1 MGRGVAASK
10 KQTYKKFAR
19 YSGSTIFAKMSKSR
33 KRKNLIESVT
43 EKMGKRLH
51 TSPKELEK
59 HIPFYEILFE
69 DNERA
74 YDFKEYFKLDD
85 EEVKL
90 FRSRK
95 IPASVEKKRIKELQ
109 KQQELE
115 EKEIQKEKE
124 QLLKN
129 QHKNENNVIEKANTD
144 SIKKKSKDKD
154 MLDAVASEQ
163 TLAKSNKKSNPKKTS
178 DKPPE
183 SKEDK
188 SQDSKKSKST
198 DSKNET
204 NDKKESK
211 TKKYK
216 QTTLFD
222 F

>member
-1 MGRGVAASK
+1 
-10 KQTYKKFAR
+10 
-19 YSGSTIFAKMSKSR
+19 MSKSR
-33 KRKNLIESVT
+33 KRKNLVESVT

-59 HIPFYEILFE
+59 HIPFYEVLFE

-85 EEVKL
+85 DEIKL

-115 EKEIQKEKE
+115 EKQLQKKKE
-124 QLLKN
+124 LLLKN
-129 QHKNENNVIEKANTD
+129 QSKNEIHIVEKESAVSSD
-144 SIKKKSKDKD
+144 KKSAEKGMSKTDD
-154 MLDAVASEQ
+154 S
-163 TLAKSNKKSNPKKTS
+163 KSKLSDSAKKTTPQ
-178 DKPPE
+178 KT
-183 SKEDK
+183 
-188 SQDSKKSKST
+188 SKKSKELNQDKSE
-198 DSKNET
+198 DSVKET
-204 NDKKESK
+204 NDKKEPK

>member
-1 MGRGVAASK
+1 
-10 KQTYKKFAR
+10 
-19 YSGSTIFAKMSKSR
+19 MSKSR
-33 KRKNLIESVT
+33 KRKNLVELVT

-51 TSPKELEK
+51 TSPKELQK

-85 EEVKL
+85 EEIKL

-129 QHKNENNVIEKANTD
+129 Q
-144 SIKKKSKDKD
+144 
-154 MLDAVASEQ
+154 
-163 TLAKSNKKSNPKKTS
+163 SN
-178 DKPPE
+178 
-183 SKEDK
+183 
-188 SQDSKKSKST
+188 SKKSTDKKQSKKLMEENSEIKDVSNTINSELTSSKTKKDKKSIKT
-198 DSKNET
+198 KNKSEESVKSAPKESENKG